1 MSKSLC
7 VRRGGIAAVL
17 LCSAVCA
24 SGLLLDL
31 SGASSTCSEITHL
44 FGEVHGASYIVAELL
59 CSLPAR
65 DGALAVLG
73 LTAALF
79 ALFRRAGRGASPAGE
94 SASALNRGASE
105 PEGAGALVRSASA
118 AGGGT
123 PRLARGASAAGA
135 RVLAERSGG
144 GGASAWVVAVLF
156 AAAMLFGRSFDE
168 TGSAAYIVGGIT
180 PAIRSCW
187 YFIGWLLPAR
197 ALVELVF
204 EGLDRLRAHG
214 TCPSGDRD
222 RFVSP
227 SCGRLRRA
235 AHLVLG
241 AFDRHPFAAPAL
253 VLALCWLPVL
263 MGYAPA
269 LFMWDTNTQI
279 LQWFGLPNH
288 ISSSVDLL
296 DSSVLLTQHHP
307 PLHTALVG
315 LCVQAG
321 ISLVGSENLGI
332 FIYAVLQWAVDILVI
347 SWAFRIAQIVGA
359 PRAPRFVALGFIAL
373 VPAYSNYSVLVTKD
387 VLFASA
393 LLLFAIELVYLVF
406 CAASSDGRIAFS
418 RRHAVLLVA
427 GALGTALLRSGMIV
441 AVAGGALAATLLL
454 WRMQRRLARE
464 GLRPVSARLL
474 LRVPLIALA
483 LVIAVNLLLAR
494 VVYPALAITPSSK
507 REVLSIPMQQVA
519 RFMRD
524 RPDAVQPED
533 LRAIDRVLDAPSLA
547 RLYDPSKSDPVK
559 ATYKEQASSDD
570 LSAFWQTWARLFAR
584 DPGCF
589 ISATAANYYGYFY
602 PAHAMSWSYTSY
614 FSSLVMANTETNL
627 IYSDI
632 ASYFS
637 FHQLDHP
644 LVRALDGLCS
654 GYRLLFQRLP
664 FLTLT
669 MQAALYDWALVLLT
683 AYAVRR
689 RRSHAAVFLVP
700 AWVVLLIA
708 LVGPC
713 NATTYFRYA
722 YPVALLVPFLALLI
736 MAPDS
741 RDRARRAS
749 AFVSIST
756 TGGSSMD
763 SPSNMAACAAVGMVA
778 AADTGVVTG
787 SVAAADAAAGTAA
800 AADAAA
806 ATAAAAE
813 ANAGATSAAATD
825 AAVANAAAVDADAT
839 DAATPETAETAPTAK
854 GHVAVLIPC
863 YNEELT
869 VGEVIDDFRRVLPG
883 ASIYVYDN
891 NSSDRTAQVA
901 REHGAQVRFEPRQ
914 GKGVTVRQMFR
925 DIEADCYLLV
935 DGDSTYPA
943 DAAPSLIDPILA
955 GEADMTVGDRLS
967 NGSYAQENQR
977 PFHDFGN
984 NLVRWLIRL
993 MYGYAFHDVMT
1004 GYRAFSRV
1012 FVRSMPVVSRGFQL
1026 ECEISIHAVDKGWR
1040 IKEVPIDY
1048 RDRPAG
1054 SVSKLSTV
1062 SDGVRVLMAIG
1073 SLFKDYLP
1081 FKFFSLVAA
1090 VFVALGLA
1098 AGIPVVAEFAQ
1109 TGYVSKVPSAILAV
1123 GLVFCG
1129 ALAFSTGCI
1138 LDTVAKATRKRWE
1151 LDVYRA
1157 EDEMR
1162 RRRR

>member
-7 VRRGGIAAVL
+7 VRRGGSAAVL

-31 SGASSTCSEITHL
+31 SGASSTYSEITHL

-59 CSLPAR
+59 CSLPTR

-105 PEGAGALVRSASA
+105 PEGTGVLVRSASTA
-118 AGGGT
+118 EDGM
-123 PRLARGASAAGA
+123 PRFARGASAADAGMLVEH
-135 RVLAERSGG
+135 RCG

-168 TGSAAYIVGGIT
+168 AGSAAYIVGGIT

-197 ALVELVF
+197 ALVELAF

-214 TCPSGDRD
+214 TCPSGDRA

-235 AHLVLG
+235 VRLVLG

-263 MGYAPA
+263 IGYAPA

-321 ISLVGSENLGI
+321 ISLAGSENLGI
-332 FIYAVLQWAVDILVI
+332 FIYAVLQWAVDILAI

-359 PRAPRFVALGFIAL
+359 PRASRFVVLGFIAL

-406 CAASSDGRIAFS
+406 CAASFDGRIAFP

-427 GALGTALLRSGMIV
+427 GALGAALLRSGMVV

-464 GLRPVSARLL
+464 GLRPVSARSL
-474 LRVPLIALA
+474 LRIPLITLA

-507 REVLSIPMQQVA
+507 REALSIPMQQVA
-519 RFMRD
+519 RFVRD

-533 LRAIDRVLDAPSLA
+533 LRAIDRVLDAPSLV

-614 FSSLVMANTETNL
+614 FSSLVMENTETNL

-644 LVRALDGLCS
+644 FVRALDGLCS

-689 RRSHAAVFLVP
+689 RRSHAAVFLAP
-700 AWVVLLIA
+700 AWIVLLIA

-722 YPVALLVPFLALLI
+722 YPVALLVPFLALI
-736 MAPDS
+736 TMAPAPW
-741 RDRARRAS
+741 DRACRAS
-749 AFVSIST
+749 TFVSIST

-778 AADTGVVTG
+778 AADATT
-787 SVAAADAAAGTAA
+787 
-800 AADAAA
+800 

-813 ANAGATSAAATD
+813 ANAA
-825 AAVANAAAVDADAT
+825 AT
-839 DAATPETAETAPTAK
+839 DAATPEAAETAPTAK

-891 NSSDRTAQVA
+891 NSNDRTAQVA

-943 DAAPSLIDPILA
+943 DAAPALIDPILA

-1012 FVRSMPVVSRGFQL
+1012 FVRSLPVVSRGFQL

-1098 AGIPVVAEFAQ
+1098 VGIPVVAEFAQ

-1162 RRRR
+1162 RRQR

>member
-7 VRRGGIAAVL
+7 VRRGGSAAVL

-31 SGASSTCSEITHL
+31 SGASSTYSEITHL
-44 FGEVHGASYIVAELL
+44 FGEVHGTSYIVAELL

-79 ALFRRAGRGASPAGE
+79 ALFRRAGRGVSPAGE

-105 PEGAGALVRSASA
+105 PEGTGVLVRSASTA
-118 AGGGT
+118 EDGM
-123 PRLARGASAAGA
+123 PRFARGASAADAGMLVEH
-135 RVLAERSGG
+135 RCG

-168 TGSAAYIVGGIT
+168 AGSAAYIVGGIT

-197 ALVELVF
+197 ALVELAF

-214 TCPSGDRD
+214 ACPSGDRA
-222 RFVSP
+222 RSASP

-253 VLALCWLPVL
+253 VLVLCWFPVL
-263 MGYAPA
+263 IGYAPA

-321 ISLVGSENLGI
+321 ISLAGSENLGI
-332 FIYAVLQWAVDILVI
+332 FIYAVLQWIVDILAI

-406 CAASSDGRIAFS
+406 CAASFDGRIAFS

-427 GALGTALLRSGMIV
+427 GALGAALLRSGMVV

-454 WRMQRRLARE
+454 WRMQRRLAPE
-464 GLRPVSARLL
+464 DLRPVSARSL

-494 VVYPALAITPSSK
+494 VVYPALAITPSSR
-507 REVLSIPMQQVA
+507 REALSIPMQQVA

-533 LRAIDRVLDAPSLA
+533 LRAIDRVLDAPSLV

-559 ATYKEQASSDD
+559 ATYKEQVSSDD

-614 FSSLVMANTETNL
+614 FSSLVMANAETNL

-644 LVRALDGLCS
+644 LVRALGGLCS

-683 AYAVRR
+683 VYAVRR

-722 YPVALLVPFLALLI
+722 YPVALLVPFLALI
-736 MAPDS
+736 TMAPAPW
-741 RDRARRAS
+741 DRACRAS
-749 AFVSIST
+749 TFVSIST

-763 SPSNMAACAAVGMVA
+763 SPSNMAACAA
-778 AADTGVVTG
+778 
-787 SVAAADAAAGTAA
+787 AAADASAGT
-800 AADAAA
+800 
-806 ATAAAAE
+806 
-813 ANAGATSAAATD
+813 
-825 AAVANAAAVDADAT
+825 V
-839 DAATPETAETAPTAK
+839 DAATPEAAETAPTAK

-943 DAAPSLIDPILA
+943 DAAPALIDPILA

-1012 FVRSMPVVSRGFQL
+1012 FVRSLPVVSRGFQL

-1162 RRRR
+1162 RRQR

>member
-7 VRRGGIAAVL
+7 VRRGGSAAVL

-31 SGASSTCSEITHL
+31 SGASSTYSEITHL

-59 CSLPAR
+59 CSFPAR

-73 LTAALF
+73 LTAALC

-105 PEGAGALVRSASA
+105 PEGTGVLVRSASTA
-118 AGGGT
+118 EDGML
-123 PRLARGASAAGA
+123 RFARGASAADAGILVEH
-135 RVLAERSGG
+135 RCG

-156 AAAMLFGRSFDE
+156 AASMLFGRSFDE
-168 TGSAAYIVGGIT
+168 AGSAAYIVGGIT

-197 ALVELVF
+197 ALVELAF

-214 TCPSGDRD
+214 TCPSGDRA
-222 RFVSP
+222 RSVSP

-235 AHLVLG
+235 VRLVLG

-263 MGYAPA
+263 VGYAPA

-321 ISLVGSENLGI
+321 ISLAGSENLGI
-332 FIYAVLQWAVDILVI
+332 FIYAVLQWIVDILAI
-347 SWAFRIAQIVGA
+347 SWAFRIAQIVGT

-406 CAASSDGRIAFS
+406 CAASFDGRIAFS

-427 GALGTALLRSGMIV
+427 GALGTALLRSGMVV

-464 GLRPVSARLL
+464 GLRPVSARSL
-474 LRVPLIALA
+474 LRIPLIALA

-507 REVLSIPMQQVA
+507 REALSIPMQQVA

-627 IYSDI
+627 IYSDM

-644 LVRALDGLCS
+644 FVRALDGLCS

-689 RRSHAAVFLVP
+689 RRSHPAVVLVP
-700 AWVVLLIA
+700 AWIVLLIA

-722 YPVALLVPFLALLI
+722 YPVALLVPFLALLV
-736 MAPDS
+736 MAPDP

-749 AFVSIST
+749 TFVSIST

-763 SPSNMAACAAVGMVA
+763 SPSNTAACA
-778 AADTGVVTG
+778 
-787 SVAAADAAAGTAA
+787 AA
-800 AADAAA
+800 AADAS
-806 ATAAAAE
+806 
-813 ANAGATSAAATD
+813 AGT
-825 AAVANAAAVDADAT
+825 V
-839 DAATPETAETAPTAK
+839 DAATPEAAETAPTAK

-943 DAAPSLIDPILA
+943 DAAPALIDPILA

-1012 FVRSMPVVSRGFQL
+1012 FVRSLPVVSRGFQL

-1162 RRRR
+1162 RRQR

>member
-778 AADTGVVTG
+778 AAAADTDVVTG
-787 SVAAADAAAGTAA
+787 SVAVAS
-800 AADAAA
+800 A
-806 ATAAAAE
+806 ATAAATV
-813 ANAGATSAAATD
+813 ANAGATSAAA
-825 AAVANAAAVDADAT
+825 V
-839 DAATPETAETAPTAK
+839 DAATPEAAETAPTAK

-891 NSSDRTAQVA
+891 NSNDRTAQVA

-943 DAAPSLIDPILA
+943 DAAPALIDPILA

-1012 FVRSMPVVSRGFQL
+1012 FVRSLPVVSRGFQL

-1162 RRRR
+1162 RRQR

>member
-7 VRRGGIAAVL
+7 VRRGGSAAVL

-31 SGASSTCSEITHL
+31 SGASSTYSEITHL
-44 FGEVHGASYIVAELL
+44 FGEVHGTSYIVAELL

-105 PEGAGALVRSASA
+105 LEGTGVLVRSASA
-118 AGGGT
+118 AEDGM
-123 PRLARGASAAGA
+123 PRFARGASAADAGMLMEH
-135 RVLAERSGG
+135 RCG

-168 TGSAAYIVGGIT
+168 AGSAAYIVGGIT

-197 ALVELVF
+197 ALVELAF

-214 TCPSGDRD
+214 TCLSGDRA
-222 RFVSP
+222 RSVSP

-263 MGYAPA
+263 VGYAPA

-321 ISLVGSENLGI
+321 ISLAGSENLGI

-359 PRAPRFVALGFIAL
+359 PHAPHFVALGFIAL

-427 GALGTALLRSGMIV
+427 GALGAALLRSGMIV

-464 GLRPVSARLL
+464 GLRPVSAQSL

-602 PAHAMSWSYTSY
+602 PAHAMSWSYTSC

-644 LVRALDGLCS
+644 FVRALDGLCS

-700 AWVVLLIA
+700 AWIVLLIA

-722 YPVALLVPFLALLI
+722 YPVALLVPFLALLV
-736 MAPDS
+736 MAPDP

-749 AFVSIST
+749 TFVSIST

-763 SPSNMAACAAVGMVA
+763 SPSNMVACAAVGMVA
-778 AADTGVVTG
+778 AADATT
-787 SVAAADAAAGTAA
+787 ATAA
-800 AADAAA
+800 AAEANAAATDAAA
-806 ATAAAAE
+806 TGAAE
-813 ANAGATSAAATD
+813 ANAGATSAG
-825 AAVANAAAVDADAT
+825 AT
-839 DAATPETAETAPTAK
+839 DAATPEAAETAPTAK

-869 VGEVIDDFRRVLPG
+869 VGEVIDDFRQVLPG

-943 DAAPSLIDPILA
+943 DAAPALINPILA

-1012 FVRSMPVVSRGFQL
+1012 FVRSLPVVSRGFQL

-1162 RRRR
+1162 RRQR

>member
-7 VRRGGIAAVL
+7 VRRGGSAAVL

-31 SGASSTCSEITHL
+31 SGTSSTYSEITHL

-105 PEGAGALVRSASA
+105 SEGTGVLVRSASTA
-118 AGGGT
+118 EDGM
-123 PRLARGASAAGA
+123 PRFARGASAADAGMLMEH
-135 RVLAERSGG
+135 RCG

-168 TGSAAYIVGGIT
+168 AGSAAYIVGGIT

-197 ALVELVF
+197 ALVELAF

-214 TCPSGDRD
+214 ACPSGDRA
-222 RFVSP
+222 RSVSP

-235 AHLVLG
+235 VRLVLG

-263 MGYAPA
+263 VGYAPA

-321 ISLVGSENLGI
+321 ISLAGSENLGI
-332 FIYAVLQWAVDILVI
+332 FIYAVLQWIVDILAI

-427 GALGTALLRSGMIV
+427 GALGAALLRSGMIV

-464 GLRPVSARLL
+464 GLRPVSARSL
-474 LRVPLIALA
+474 LRIPLIALA
-483 LVIAVNLLLAR
+483 LVIAANLLLAR

-507 REVLSIPMQQVA
+507 REALSIPMQQVA

-722 YPVALLVPFLALLI
+722 YPVALLAPFLALVI
-736 MAPDS
+736 MAPAPW
-741 RDRARRAS
+741 DRARRAS
-749 AFVSIST
+749 TFVSIST

-763 SPSNMAACAAVGMVA
+763 SPSNTAACAAVGMVA
-778 AADTGVVTG
+778 AADTDVVTG
-787 SVAAADAAAGTAA
+787 SVAAADATT
-800 AADAAA
+800 

-813 ANAGATSAAATD
+813 ANAAATGAAEANAGAT
-825 AAVANAAAVDADAT
+825 NAGAT
-839 DAATPETAETAPTAK
+839 DAATPEAAETAPTAK

-943 DAAPSLIDPILA
+943 DAAPALINPILA

-1012 FVRSMPVVSRGFQL
+1012 FVRSLPVVSRGFQL

-1098 AGIPVVAEFAQ
+1098 VGIPVVAEFAQ

-1162 RRRR
+1162 RRQR

>member
-7 VRRGGIAAVL
+7 VRRGGSAAAL
-17 LCSAVCA
+17 LCSSVCA

-31 SGASSTCSEITHL
+31 SGASSTYSEITHL
-44 FGEVHGASYIVAELL
+44 FGEVHGTSYIVAELL

-105 PEGAGALVRSASA
+105 PEGTGVLVRSASTA
-118 AGGGT
+118 EDGM
-123 PRLARGASAAGA
+123 PRFARGASSADAGILVEH
-135 RVLAERSGG
+135 RCG

-168 TGSAAYIVGGIT
+168 AGSAAYIVGGIT

-197 ALVELVF
+197 ALVELAF

-214 TCPSGDRD
+214 ACPSGDRA
-222 RFVSP
+222 RSVSP
-227 SCGRLRRA
+227 SCGRFRRA
-235 AHLVLG
+235 ARLVLG

-263 MGYAPA
+263 VGYAPA

-321 ISLVGSENLGI
+321 ISLAGSENLGI
-332 FIYAVLQWAVDILVI
+332 FIYAVLQWTVDILAI

-393 LLLFAIELVYLVF
+393 LLLFAIELVYLAF
-406 CAASSDGRIAFS
+406 CAASFDGRIAFS

-427 GALGTALLRSGMIV
+427 GALGAALLRSGMVV
-441 AVAGGALAATLLL
+441 AVAGGAIAATLLL
-454 WRMQRRLARE
+454 WRMQRRLAPE
-464 GLRPVSARLL
+464 DLRPVSARSL

-494 VVYPALAITPSSK
+494 VVYPALAITPSSR
-507 REVLSIPMQQVA
+507 REALSIPMQQVA

-533 LRAIDRVLDAPSLA
+533 LRAIDRVLDAPGLV

-644 LVRALDGLCS
+644 FVRALDGLCS

-700 AWVVLLIA
+700 AWIVLLIA

-722 YPVALLVPFLALLI
+722 YPVALLVPFLALI
-736 MAPDS
+736 TMAPAPW
-741 RDRARRAS
+741 DRACRAS
-749 AFVSIST
+749 TFVSIST

-763 SPSNMAACAAVGMVA
+763 SPSNMAACAA
-778 AADTGVVTG
+778 
-787 SVAAADAAAGTAA
+787 AAADAS
-800 AADAAA
+800 AD
-806 ATAAAAE
+806 T
-813 ANAGATSAAATD
+813 
-825 AAVANAAAVDADAT
+825 V
-839 DAATPETAETAPTAK
+839 DAATPEAAETAPTAK

-943 DAAPSLIDPILA
+943 DAAPALINPILA

-1012 FVRSMPVVSRGFQL
+1012 FVRSLPVVSRGFQL

-1098 AGIPVVAEFAQ
+1098 AGIPVVAEYAQ

-1162 RRRR
+1162 RRQR

>member
-7 VRRGGIAAVL
+7 VRRGGSAAVL

-31 SGASSTCSEITHL
+31 SGASSTYSEITHL

-105 PEGAGALVRSASA
+105 PEGTGVLVRSASTA
-118 AGGGT
+118 EDGM
-123 PRLARGASAAGA
+123 PRFARGASAADAGMLMEH
-135 RVLAERSGG
+135 RCG

-156 AAAMLFGRSFDE
+156 AVAMLFGRSFDE
-168 TGSAAYIVGGIT
+168 AGSAAYIVGGIT

-197 ALVELVF
+197 ALVELAF

-214 TCPSGDRD
+214 TCPSGDRA
-222 RFVSP
+222 RSVSP

-235 AHLVLG
+235 VRLVLG

-263 MGYAPA
+263 VGYAPA

-321 ISLVGSENLGI
+321 ISLAGSENLGI
-332 FIYAVLQWAVDILVI
+332 FIYAVLQWIVDILAI
-347 SWAFRIAQIVGA
+347 SWAFRIAQIVGT

-406 CAASSDGRIAFS
+406 CAASFDGRIAFS

-427 GALGTALLRSGMIV
+427 GALGTALLRSGMVV

-464 GLRPVSARLL
+464 GLRPVSARSL

-507 REVLSIPMQQVA
+507 REALSIPMQQVA
-519 RFMRD
+519 RFVRD

-533 LRAIDRVLDAPSLA
+533 LRAIDRVLDAPSLV

-644 LVRALDGLCS
+644 FVRALDGLCS

-689 RRSHAAVFLVP
+689 RRSHAAVFLAP
-700 AWVVLLIA
+700 AWIVLLIA

-722 YPVALLVPFLALLI
+722 YPVALLVPFLALI
-736 MAPDS
+736 TMAPAPPW
-741 RDRARRAS
+741 DRACRAS
-749 AFVSIST
+749 TFVSIST

-763 SPSNMAACAAVGMVA
+763 SPSNMAACAA
-778 AADTGVVTG
+778 
-787 SVAAADAAAGTAA
+787 AAADASAGT
-800 AADAAA
+800 
-806 ATAAAAE
+806 
-813 ANAGATSAAATD
+813 
-825 AAVANAAAVDADAT
+825 V
-839 DAATPETAETAPTAK
+839 DAATLEAAETAPAAK

-869 VGEVIDDFRRVLPG
+869 VGEVIDDFRQVLPG

-943 DAAPSLIDPILA
+943 DAAPALINPILA

-1012 FVRSMPVVSRGFQL
+1012 FVRSLPVVSRGFQL

-1098 AGIPVVAEFAQ
+1098 VGIPVVAEFAQ

-1162 RRRR
+1162 RRQR

>member
-7 VRRGGIAAVL
+7 VRRGGSAAVL

-31 SGASSTCSEITHL
+31 SGASSTYSEITHL
-44 FGEVHGASYIVAELL
+44 FGEVHGTSYIVAELL

-79 ALFRRAGRGASPAGE
+79 ALFRRAGRGAS
-94 SASALNRGASE
+94 E
-105 PEGAGALVRSASA
+105 PEGTGVLVRSASA
-118 AGGGT
+118 AEDGM
-123 PRLARGASAAGA
+123 PRFARGASAADAGMLMEH
-135 RVLAERSGG
+135 RCG

-168 TGSAAYIVGGIT
+168 AGSAAYIVGGIT

-197 ALVELVF
+197 ALVELAF
-204 EGLDRLRAHG
+204 EGLDRLRVHG
-214 TCPSGDRD
+214 ACPSGDRA
-222 RFVSP
+222 RSVSP

-235 AHLVLG
+235 ARLVLG

-263 MGYAPA
+263 IGYAPA

-321 ISLVGSENLGI
+321 ISLAGSENLGI
-332 FIYAVLQWAVDILVI
+332 FIYAVLQWVVDILAI

-406 CAASSDGRIAFS
+406 CAASFDGRIAFS

-427 GALGTALLRSGMIV
+427 GALGTALLRSGMVV

-464 GLRPVSARLL
+464 GLRPVSARSL
-474 LRVPLIALA
+474 LRIPLIALA

-494 VVYPALAITPSSK
+494 VVYPALAITPSSR
-507 REVLSIPMQQVA
+507 REALSIPMQQVA

-533 LRAIDRVLDAPSLA
+533 LRAIDRVLDAPSLV

-559 ATYKEQASSDD
+559 ATYKEQTSSDD

-614 FSSLVMANTETNL
+614 FSSLVMANAETNL

-700 AWVVLLIA
+700 AWIVLLIA

-722 YPVALLVPFLALLI
+722 YPVALLVPFLALI
-736 MAPDS
+736 TMALAPW
-741 RDRARRAS
+741 DRACRAS
-749 AFVSIST
+749 TFVSIST

-778 AADTGVVTG
+778 AAAADTDVVTG
-787 SVAAADAAAGTAA
+787 SVAVAS
-800 AADAAA
+800 A
-806 ATAAAAE
+806 ATAAATV
-813 ANAGATSAAATD
+813 ANAGATSAAA
-825 AAVANAAAVDADAT
+825 V
-839 DAATPETAETAPTAK
+839 DAATPEAAETAPTAK

-891 NSSDRTAQVA
+891 NSNDRTAQVA

-943 DAAPSLIDPILA
+943 DAAPALIDPILA

-1012 FVRSMPVVSRGFQL
+1012 FVRSLPVVSRGFQL

-1162 RRRR
+1162 RRQR

>member
-7 VRRGGIAAVL
+7 VRRGGSAAVL

-31 SGASSTCSEITHL
+31 SGASSTYSEIAHL

-135 RVLAERSGG
+135 GVLAEHRCG

-214 TCPSGDRD
+214 TCLSGGRD

-241 AFDRHPFAAPAL
+241 AFDRHPFAASAL

-263 MGYAPA
+263 IGYAPA

-321 ISLVGSENLGI
+321 ISLAGSENLGI
-332 FIYAVLQWAVDILVI
+332 FIYAALQWAVDILVI

-464 GLRPVSARLL
+464 GLRPVSARSL
-474 LRVPLIALA
+474 LRVPLIVLA

-570 LSAFWQTWARLFAR
+570 LSAFWQTWTRLFAR
-584 DPGCF
+584 DSGCF

-654 GYRLLFQRLP
+654 GHRLLFQRLP

-689 RRSHAAVFLVP
+689 RRLHAAVFLVP
-700 AWVVLLIA
+700 AWIVLLIA

-722 YPVALLVPFLALLI
+722 YPVALLVPFLALVI
-736 MAPDS
+736 MAPDP

-749 AFVSIST
+749 TFVLIST

-778 AADTGVVTG
+778 AADAGVVTG
-787 SVAAADAAAGTAA
+787 SVAAADAT
-800 AADAAA
+800 A

-813 ANAGATSAAATD
+813 ANAGATSAAATY
-825 AAVANAAAVDADAT
+825 AAVANAAAVDAGATDAAAT
-839 DAATPETAETAPTAK
+839 DAATPEAAETAPTAK

-1081 FKFFSLVAA
+1081 FKFFSIVAA

-1162 RRRR
+1162 RRQR

>member
-7 VRRGGIAAVL
+7 VRRGGSAAVL

-31 SGASSTCSEITHL
+31 SGASSTYSEITHL

-105 PEGAGALVRSASA
+105 PEGTGVLVRSASTA
-118 AGGGT
+118 EDGM
-123 PRLARGASAAGA
+123 PRFARGASAADAGILVEH
-135 RVLAERSGG
+135 RCG

-168 TGSAAYIVGGIT
+168 AGSAAYIVGGIT

-197 ALVELVF
+197 ALVELAF

-214 TCPSGDRD
+214 ACPSGDRA
-222 RFVSP
+222 RSVSP

-235 AHLVLG
+235 ARLVLG

-263 MGYAPA
+263 IGYAPA

-321 ISLVGSENLGI
+321 ISLAGSENLGI
-332 FIYAVLQWAVDILVI
+332 FIYAVLQWAVIILAI

-393 LLLFAIELVYLVF
+393 LLLFTIELVYLVF
-406 CAASSDGRIAFS
+406 CAASFDGRIAFS

-427 GALGTALLRSGMIV
+427 GALGTALLRSGMVV

-464 GLRPVSARLL
+464 GLRPVSARPL
-474 LRVPLIALA
+474 LRIPLIALA

-507 REVLSIPMQQVA
+507 REALSIPMQQVA

-644 LVRALDGLCS
+644 FVRALDGLCS

-700 AWVVLLIA
+700 AWIVLLIA

-722 YPVALLVPFLALLI
+722 YPVALLVPFLALLV
-736 MAPDS
+736 MAPDP
-741 RDRARRAS
+741 RDRARRVS
-749 AFVSIST
+749 TFVSIST

-763 SPSNMAACAAVGMVA
+763 SPSNMAACAA
-778 AADTGVVTG
+778 
-787 SVAAADAAAGTAA
+787 AAADASAGT
-800 AADAAA
+800 
-806 ATAAAAE
+806 
-813 ANAGATSAAATD
+813 
-825 AAVANAAAVDADAT
+825 V
-839 DAATPETAETAPTAK
+839 DAATPEAAETAPTAK

-869 VGEVIDDFRRVLPG
+869 VGEVIDDFRQVLPG

-943 DAAPSLIDPILA
+943 DAAPALINPILA

-1012 FVRSMPVVSRGFQL
+1012 FVRSLPVVSRGFQL

-1162 RRRR
+1162 RRQR

>member
-7 VRRGGIAAVL
+7 VRRGGSAAVL

-31 SGASSTCSEITHL
+31 SGASSTYSEITHL
-44 FGEVHGASYIVAELL
+44 FGEVHGTSYIVAELL

-79 ALFRRAGRGASPAGE
+79 ALFRRAGRGAS
-94 SASALNRGASE
+94 E
-105 PEGAGALVRSASA
+105 PEGTGVLVRSASA
-118 AGGGT
+118 AEDGM
-123 PRLARGASAAGA
+123 PRFARGASAADAGMLMEH
-135 RVLAERSGG
+135 RCG

-168 TGSAAYIVGGIT
+168 AGSAAYIVGGIT

-197 ALVELVF
+197 ALVELAF
-204 EGLDRLRAHG
+204 EGLDRLRVHG
-214 TCPSGDRD
+214 ACPSGDRA
-222 RFVSP
+222 RSVSP

-235 AHLVLG
+235 ARLVLG

-263 MGYAPA
+263 IGYAPA

-321 ISLVGSENLGI
+321 ISLAGSENLGI
-332 FIYAVLQWAVDILVI
+332 FIYAVLQWVVDILAI

-406 CAASSDGRIAFS
+406 CAASFDGRIAFS
-418 RRHAVLLVA
+418 RRHAVMLVA
-427 GALGTALLRSGMIV
+427 GALGAALLRSGMVV

-454 WRMQRRLARE
+454 WRMQRRLAPE
-464 GLRPVSARLL
+464 DLRPVSARSL

-494 VVYPALAITPSSK
+494 VVYPALAITPSSR
-507 REVLSIPMQQVA
+507 REALSIPMQQVA

-533 LRAIDRVLDAPSLA
+533 LRAIDRVLDAPSLV

-559 ATYKEQASSDD
+559 ATYKEQTSSDD

-614 FSSLVMANTETNL
+614 FSSLVMANAETNL

-700 AWVVLLIA
+700 AWIVLLIA

-722 YPVALLVPFLALLI
+722 YPVALLVPFLALI
-736 MAPDS
+736 TMALAPW
-741 RDRARRAS
+741 DRACRAS
-749 AFVSIST
+749 TFVSIST

-778 AADTGVVTG
+778 AAAADTDVVTG
-787 SVAAADAAAGTAA
+787 SVAVAS
-800 AADAAA
+800 A
-806 ATAAAAE
+806 ATAAATV
-813 ANAGATSAAATD
+813 ANAGATSAAA
-825 AAVANAAAVDADAT
+825 V
-839 DAATPETAETAPTAK
+839 DAATPEAAETAPTAK

-891 NSSDRTAQVA
+891 NSNDRTAQVA

-943 DAAPSLIDPILA
+943 DAAPALIDPILA

-1012 FVRSMPVVSRGFQL
+1012 FVRSLPVVSRGFQL

-1157 EDEMR
+1157 EDEMCR
-1162 RRRR
+1162 RQR

>member
-7 VRRGGIAAVL
+7 VRRGGSAAVL

-31 SGASSTCSEITHL
+31 SGASSTYSEITHL

-105 PEGAGALVRSASA
+105 PEGTGVLVRSASTA
-118 AGGGT
+118 EDGM
-123 PRLARGASAAGA
+123 PRFARGASAADAGILVEH
-135 RVLAERSGG
+135 RCG

-168 TGSAAYIVGGIT
+168 AGSAAYIVGGIT

-197 ALVELVF
+197 ALVELAF

-214 TCPSGDRD
+214 ACPSGDRA
-222 RFVSP
+222 RSVSP

-235 AHLVLG
+235 ARLVLG

-263 MGYAPA
+263 IGYAPA

-321 ISLVGSENLGI
+321 ISLAGSENLGI
-332 FIYAVLQWAVDILVI
+332 FIYAVLQWAVIILAI

-393 LLLFAIELVYLVF
+393 LLLFTIELVYLVF
-406 CAASSDGRIAFS
+406 CAASFDGRIAFS

-427 GALGTALLRSGMIV
+427 GALGTALLRSGMVV

-464 GLRPVSARLL
+464 GLRPVSARPL
-474 LRVPLIALA
+474 LRIPLIALA

-507 REVLSIPMQQVA
+507 REALSIPMQQVA

-644 LVRALDGLCS
+644 FVRALDGLCS

-700 AWVVLLIA
+700 AWIVLLIA

-722 YPVALLVPFLALLI
+722 YPVALLVPFLALLV
-736 MAPDS
+736 MAPDP
-741 RDRARRAS
+741 RDRARRVS
-749 AFVSIST
+749 TFVSIST

-763 SPSNMAACAAVGMVA
+763 SPSNMAACAA
-778 AADTGVVTG
+778 
-787 SVAAADAAAGTAA
+787 AAADASAGT
-800 AADAAA
+800 
-806 ATAAAAE
+806 
-813 ANAGATSAAATD
+813 
-825 AAVANAAAVDADAT
+825 V
-839 DAATPETAETAPTAK
+839 DAATPEAAETAPTAK

-891 NSSDRTAQVA
+891 NSNDRTAQVA

-943 DAAPSLIDPILA
+943 DAAPALIDPILA

-1012 FVRSMPVVSRGFQL
+1012 FVRSLPVVSRGFQL

-1081 FKFFSLVAA
+1081 FKFFSLMAA

-1162 RRRR
+1162 RRQR

>member
-7 VRRGGIAAVL
+7 VRRGGSAAVL

-31 SGASSTCSEITHL
+31 SGASSTYSEITHL

-59 CSLPAR
+59 CSLPVR

-105 PEGAGALVRSASA
+105 PEGTGVLVRSASTA
-118 AGGGT
+118 EDGM
-123 PRLARGASAAGA
+123 PRFARGASAADAGMLVEH
-135 RVLAERSGG
+135 RCG

-156 AAAMLFGRSFDE
+156 AASMLFGRSFDE
-168 TGSAAYIVGGIT
+168 AGSAAYIVGGIT

-197 ALVELVF
+197 ALVELAF
-204 EGLDRLRAHG
+204 EGLDRLRVHG
-214 TCPSGDRD
+214 TCPSGDRA
-222 RFVSP
+222 RSVSP

-235 AHLVLG
+235 VRLVLG

-263 MGYAPA
+263 IGYAPA

-321 ISLVGSENLGI
+321 ISLAGSENLGI
-332 FIYAVLQWAVDILVI
+332 FIYAVLQWIVDILAI

-359 PRAPRFVALGFIAL
+359 PHAPHFVALGFIAL

-427 GALGTALLRSGMIV
+427 GALGAALLRSGMIV

-464 GLRPVSARLL
+464 GLRPVSARSL
-474 LRVPLIALA
+474 LRIPLIALA
-483 LVIAVNLLLAR
+483 LVIAANLLLAR

-507 REVLSIPMQQVA
+507 REALSIPMQQVA

-614 FSSLVMANTETNL
+614 FSSLVMANTEMNL

-644 LVRALDGLCS
+644 FVRALDGLCS

-689 RRSHAAVFLVP
+689 RRSHPAVSLVP
-700 AWVVLLIA
+700 AWIVLLIA

-722 YPVALLVPFLALLI
+722 YPVALLVPFLALI
-736 MAPDS
+736 TMAPDP
-741 RDRARRAS
+741 RDRARRVS
-749 AFVSIST
+749 TFVSIST

-763 SPSNMAACAAVGMVA
+763 SPSNMAACAA
-778 AADTGVVTG
+778 
-787 SVAAADAAAGTAA
+787 AAADASAGT
-800 AADAAA
+800 
-806 ATAAAAE
+806 
-813 ANAGATSAAATD
+813 
-825 AAVANAAAVDADAT
+825 V
-839 DAATPETAETAPTAK
+839 DAATLEAAETAPAAK

-943 DAAPSLIDPILA
+943 NAAPALINPILA

-1012 FVRSMPVVSRGFQL
+1012 FVRSLPVVSRGFQL

-1098 AGIPVVAEFAQ
+1098 VGIPVVAEFAQ

-1162 RRRR
+1162 RRQR

>member
-1 MSKSLC
+1 M
-7 VRRGGIAAVL
+7 
-17 LCSAVCA
+17 
-24 SGLLLDL
+24 
-31 SGASSTCSEITHL
+31 
-44 FGEVHGASYIVAELL
+44 
-59 CSLPAR
+59 
-65 DGALAVLG
+65 
-73 LTAALF
+73 
-79 ALFRRAGRGASPAGE
+79 
-94 SASALNRGASE
+94 
-105 PEGAGALVRSASA
+105 
-118 AGGGT
+118 
-123 PRLARGASAAGA
+123 
-135 RVLAERSGG
+135 
-144 GGASAWVVAVLF
+144 
-156 AAAMLFGRSFDE
+156 
-168 TGSAAYIVGGIT
+168 
-180 PAIRSCW
+180 
-187 YFIGWLLPAR
+187 
-197 ALVELVF
+197 
-204 EGLDRLRAHG
+204 
-214 TCPSGDRD
+214 
-222 RFVSP
+222 
-227 SCGRLRRA
+227 
-235 AHLVLG
+235 
-241 AFDRHPFAAPAL
+241 
-253 VLALCWLPVL
+253 
-263 MGYAPA
+263 
-269 LFMWDTNTQI
+269 
-279 LQWFGLPNH
+279 
-288 ISSSVDLL
+288 
-296 DSSVLLTQHHP
+296 
-307 PLHTALVG
+307 
-315 LCVQAG
+315 
-321 ISLVGSENLGI
+321 
-332 FIYAVLQWAVDILVI
+332 
-347 SWAFRIAQIVGA
+347 
-359 PRAPRFVALGFIAL
+359 
-373 VPAYSNYSVLVTKD
+373 
-387 VLFASA
+387 
-393 LLLFAIELVYLVF
+393 
-406 CAASSDGRIAFS
+406 
-418 RRHAVLLVA
+418 
-427 GALGTALLRSGMIV
+427 
-441 AVAGGALAATLLL
+441 
-454 WRMQRRLARE
+454 
-464 GLRPVSARLL
+464 
-474 LRVPLIALA
+474 
-483 LVIAVNLLLAR
+483 NLLLAR

-507 REVLSIPMQQVA
+507 REALSIPMQQVA

-589 ISATAANYYGYFY
+589 IYATAANYYGYFY

-637 FHQLDHP
+637 FHQLDH
-644 LVRALDGLCS
+644 LFVRALDGLCS

-689 RRSHAAVFLVP
+689 RRSHAAVFLAP
-700 AWVVLLIA
+700 AWIVLLIA

-713 NATTYFRYA
+713 NGTTYFRYA
-722 YPVALLVPFLALLI
+722 YPVALLVPFLALI
-736 MAPDS
+736 TMVPDP
-741 RDRARRAS
+741 RDCARRAS
-749 AFVSIST
+749 TFVSIST

-763 SPSNMAACAAVGMVA
+763 SPSNTAACAAVGMVA
-778 AADTGVVTG
+778 AAAADTDVVTG
-787 SVAAADAAAGTAA
+787 SVAVAS
-800 AADAAA
+800 A
-806 ATAAAAE
+806 ATAAATV
-813 ANAGATSAAATD
+813 ANAGATSAAA
-825 AAVANAAAVDADAT
+825 AG
-839 DAATPETAETAPTAK
+839 AATLEAAETAPAAK

-869 VGEVIDDFRRVLPG
+869 VGKVIDDFRRVLPG

-901 REHGAQVRFEPRQ
+901 HEHGAQVRFEPRQ

-943 DAAPSLIDPILA
+943 DAAPALIDPILT

-1012 FVRSMPVVSRGFQL
+1012 FVRSLPVVSRGFQL

-1098 AGIPVVAEFAQ
+1098 VGIPVVAEFAQ

-1162 RRRR
+1162 RRQR

>member
-7 VRRGGIAAVL
+7 VRRGGSAAVL

-31 SGASSTCSEITHL
+31 SGTSSTYSEITHL

-105 PEGAGALVRSASA
+105 SEGTGVLVRSASTA
-118 AGGGT
+118 EDGM
-123 PRLARGASAAGA
+123 PRFARGASAADAGMLMEH
-135 RVLAERSGG
+135 RCG

-168 TGSAAYIVGGIT
+168 AGSAAYIVGGIT

-197 ALVELVF
+197 ALVELAF

-214 TCPSGDRD
+214 ACPSGDRA
-222 RFVSP
+222 RSVSP

-235 AHLVLG
+235 VRLVLG

-263 MGYAPA
+263 VGYAPA

-321 ISLVGSENLGI
+321 ISLAGSENLGI
-332 FIYAVLQWAVDILVI
+332 FIYAVLQWIVDILAI

-427 GALGTALLRSGMIV
+427 GALGAALLRSGMIV

-464 GLRPVSARLL
+464 GLRPVSARSL
-474 LRVPLIALA
+474 LRIPLIALA
-483 LVIAVNLLLAR
+483 LVIAANLLLAR

-507 REVLSIPMQQVA
+507 REALSIPMQQVA

-722 YPVALLVPFLALLI
+722 YPVALLAPFLALVI
-736 MAPDS
+736 MAPDP
-741 RDRARRAS
+741 RNRARRAS
-749 AFVSIST
+749 TFVSIST

-778 AADTGVVTG
+778 AADTDVVTG
-787 SVAAADAAAGTAA
+787 SVAAADETTATAA
-800 AADAAA
+800 AAEANAAATDAAA
-806 ATAAAAE
+806 TGAAE
-813 ANAGATSAAATD
+813 ANAGATSAG
-825 AAVANAAAVDADAT
+825 AT
-839 DAATPETAETAPTAK
+839 DAATPEAAETAPTAK

-943 DAAPSLIDPILA
+943 DAAPALINPILA

-1012 FVRSMPVVSRGFQL
+1012 FVRCLPVVSRGFQL

-1081 FKFFSLVAA
+1081 FKFFSLMAA

-1162 RRRR
+1162 RRQR

>member
-7 VRRGGIAAVL
+7 VRRGGSAAVL

-31 SGASSTCSEITHL
+31 SGASSTYSEITHL

-59 CSLPAR
+59 CSLPVR

-105 PEGAGALVRSASA
+105 SEGTGVLVRSASTA
-118 AGGGT
+118 EDGM
-123 PRLARGASAAGA
+123 PRFARGASAADAGILVEH
-135 RVLAERSGG
+135 RCG

-168 TGSAAYIVGGIT
+168 AGSAAYIVGGIT

-197 ALVELVF
+197 ALVELAF

-214 TCPSGDRD
+214 TCPSGDCARSA
-222 RFVSP
+222 SP
-227 SCGRLRRA
+227 SCGRMRRA

-253 VLALCWLPVL
+253 VLALCWFPVL
-263 MGYAPA
+263 IGYAPA

-321 ISLVGSENLGI
+321 ISLAGSENLGI
-332 FIYAVLQWAVDILVI
+332 FIYTVLQWTVDILAI

-418 RRHAVLLVA
+418 RRHTVLLVA
-427 GALGTALLRSGMIV
+427 GALGTALLRSGMV
-441 AVAGGALAATLLL
+441 VVVAGGALAATLLL

-464 GLRPVSARLL
+464 GLRPVSARSL
-474 LRVPLIALA
+474 LRIPLIALA
-483 LVIAVNLLLAR
+483 LVIAVNLLLVR

-507 REVLSIPMQQVA
+507 REALSIPMQQVA

-644 LVRALDGLCS
+644 FVRALDGLCS

-700 AWVVLLIA
+700 AWIVLLIA

-722 YPVALLVPFLALLI
+722 FPVALLVPFLALLV
-736 MAPDS
+736 MAPDP

-749 AFVSIST
+749 TFVSIST

-763 SPSNMAACAAVGMVA
+763 SPSNMAACAA
-778 AADTGVVTG
+778 
-787 SVAAADAAAGTAA
+787 AAADASAGT
-800 AADAAA
+800 
-806 ATAAAAE
+806 
-813 ANAGATSAAATD
+813 
-825 AAVANAAAVDADAT
+825 V
-839 DAATPETAETAPTAK
+839 DAATPEAAETAPTAK

-869 VGEVIDDFRRVLPG
+869 VGEVIDDFRQVLPG

-943 DAAPSLIDPILA
+943 DAAPALINPILA

-1012 FVRSMPVVSRGFQL
+1012 FVRSLPVVSRGFQL

-1090 VFVALGLA
+1090 VFVAFGLA

-1162 RRRR
+1162 RRQR

>member
-7 VRRGGIAAVL
+7 VRRGGSAAVL

-31 SGASSTCSEITHL
+31 SGASSTYSEITHL
-44 FGEVHGASYIVAELL
+44 FGEVHGTSYIVAELL

-79 ALFRRAGRGASPAGE
+79 ALFRRAGRGAS
-94 SASALNRGASE
+94 E
-105 PEGAGALVRSASA
+105 PEGTGVLVRSASA
-118 AGGGT
+118 AEDGM
-123 PRLARGASAAGA
+123 PRFARGASAADAGMLMEH
-135 RVLAERSGG
+135 RCG

-168 TGSAAYIVGGIT
+168 AGSAAYIVGGIT

-197 ALVELVF
+197 ALVELAF
-204 EGLDRLRAHG
+204 EGLDRLRVHG
-214 TCPSGDRD
+214 ACPSGDRA
-222 RFVSP
+222 RSVSP

-235 AHLVLG
+235 ARLVLG

-263 MGYAPA
+263 IGYAPA

-321 ISLVGSENLGI
+321 ISLAGSENLGI
-332 FIYAVLQWAVDILVI
+332 FIYAVLQWVVDILAI

-406 CAASSDGRIAFS
+406 CAASFDGRIAFS
-418 RRHAVLLVA
+418 RRHAVMLVA
-427 GALGTALLRSGMIV
+427 GALGAALLRSGMVV

-454 WRMQRRLARE
+454 WRMQRRLAPE
-464 GLRPVSARLL
+464 DLRPVSARSL

-494 VVYPALAITPSSK
+494 VVYPALAITPSSR
-507 REVLSIPMQQVA
+507 REALSIPMQQVA

-533 LRAIDRVLDAPSLA
+533 LRAIDRVLDAPSLV

-559 ATYKEQASSDD
+559 ATYKEQTSSDD

-614 FSSLVMANTETNL
+614 FSSLVMANAETNL

-700 AWVVLLIA
+700 AWIVLLIA

-722 YPVALLVPFLALLI
+722 YPVALLVPFLALI
-736 MAPDS
+736 TMALAPW
-741 RDRARRAS
+741 DRACRAS
-749 AFVSIST
+749 TFVSIST

-763 SPSNMAACAAVGMVA
+763 SPSNMAARAAVGMVA
-778 AADTGVVTG
+778 AAAADTDVVTG
-787 SVAAADAAAGTAA
+787 SVAVAS
-800 AADAAA
+800 A
-806 ATAAAAE
+806 ATAAATV
-813 ANAGATSAAATD
+813 ANAGATSAAA
-825 AAVANAAAVDADAT
+825 V
-839 DAATPETAETAPTAK
+839 DAATPEAAETAPTAK

-943 DAAPSLIDPILA
+943 DAAPSLIDTILA

-1098 AGIPVVAEFAQ
+1098 AGIPVVAEFTQ

-1162 RRRR
+1162 RRQR

>member
-7 VRRGGIAAVL
+7 VRRGGSAAVL
-17 LCSAVCA
+17 LCSAACA

-31 SGASSTCSEITHL
+31 SGASSTYSEITHL

-105 PEGAGALVRSASA
+105 PEGTGALVRSASA
-118 AGGGT
+118 AEDGM
-123 PRLARGASAAGA
+123 PRFARGASAADAGMLVEH
-135 RVLAERSGG
+135 RCG

-168 TGSAAYIVGGIT
+168 AGSAAYIVGGIT

-197 ALVELVF
+197 ALVELAF

-214 TCPSGDRD
+214 ACPSGDRA
-222 RFVSP
+222 RSVSP

-253 VLALCWLPVL
+253 VLALCWFPVL
-263 MGYAPA
+263 VGYAPA

-307 PLHTALVG
+307 PLYTALVG

-321 ISLVGSENLGI
+321 ISLAGSENLGI
-332 FIYAVLQWAVDILVI
+332 FIYAVLQWTVDILAI

-359 PRAPRFVALGFIAL
+359 PHAPRFVALGFIAL

-418 RRHAVLLVA
+418 RRHTVLLMA
-427 GALGTALLRSGMIV
+427 GALGTALLRSGMVV

-464 GLRPVSARLL
+464 GLRPVSARSL
-474 LRVPLIALA
+474 LRVPLIVLA

-533 LRAIDRVLDAPSLA
+533 LRAIDRVLDAPGLA

-570 LSAFWQTWARLFAR
+570 LSAFWQTWTRLFAR

-700 AWVVLLIA
+700 AWIVLLIA

-722 YPVALLVPFLALLI
+722 YSVALLVPFLALI
-736 MAPDS
+736 TMAPAPW
-741 RDRARRAS
+741 DRACRAS
-749 AFVSIST
+749 TFVSIST

-763 SPSNMAACAAVGMVA
+763 SPSNMAACAA
-778 AADTGVVTG
+778 
-787 SVAAADAAAGTAA
+787 AAADASAGT
-800 AADAAA
+800 
-806 ATAAAAE
+806 
-813 ANAGATSAAATD
+813 
-825 AAVANAAAVDADAT
+825 V
-839 DAATPETAETAPTAK
+839 DAATLEAAETAPAAK

-869 VGEVIDDFRRVLPG
+869 VGEVIDDFRQVLPG

-943 DAAPSLIDPILA
+943 DAAPALINPILA
-955 GEADMTVGDRLS
+955 GEADMTAGDRLS

-1012 FVRSMPVVSRGFQL
+1012 FVRSLPVVSRGFQL

-1098 AGIPVVAEFAQ
+1098 VGIPVVAEFAQ

-1162 RRRR
+1162 RRQR

>member
-7 VRRGGIAAVL
+7 VRRGGSAAVL

-31 SGASSTCSEITHL
+31 SGASSTYSEITHL

-94 SASALNRGASE
+94 GASALNRGASE
-105 PEGAGALVRSASA
+105 PEGTGVLVRSASTA
-118 AGGGT
+118 EDGM
-123 PRLARGASAAGA
+123 PRFARGASAADAGEFA
-135 RVLAERSGG
+135 KPRSG

-197 ALVELVF
+197 ALVELAF

-214 TCPSGDRD
+214 ACPSGDRA

-241 AFDRHPFAAPAL
+241 AFDRHPLAAPAL

-263 MGYAPA
+263 IGYAPA

-321 ISLVGSENLGI
+321 ISLAGSENLGI
-332 FIYAVLQWAVDILVI
+332 FIYAVLQWAVDILAI

-406 CAASSDGRIAFS
+406 CAASFDGRIAFS

-427 GALGTALLRSGMIV
+427 GALGAALLRSGMVV

-464 GLRPVSARLL
+464 GLRPVSARSL

-507 REVLSIPMQQVA
+507 REALSIPMQQVA
-519 RFMRD
+519 RFVRD
-524 RPDAVQPED
+524 RPDAVQSED
-533 LRAIDRVLDAPSLA
+533 LRAIDRVLDAPSLV
-547 RLYDPSKSDPVK
+547 RLYDPSKSGPVK

-644 LVRALDGLCS
+644 FVRALDGLCS

-689 RRSHAAVFLVP
+689 RRSHAAVFLAP
-700 AWVVLLIA
+700 AWIVLLIA

-722 YPVALLVPFLALLI
+722 YPVALLVPFLALI
-736 MAPDS
+736 TMAPDP
-741 RDRARRAS
+741 RDCARRAS
-749 AFVSIST
+749 TFVSIST

-763 SPSNMAACAAVGMVA
+763 SPSNTAACAAVGMVA
-778 AADTGVVTG
+778 DADTDVVTG
-787 SVAAADAAAGTAA
+787 SVAVAS
-800 AADAAA
+800 A
-806 ATAAAAE
+806 ATAAATV
-813 ANAGATSAAATD
+813 ANAGATSAAA
-825 AAVANAAAVDADAT
+825 AG
-839 DAATPETAETAPTAK
+839 AATPEAAETVPTAK

-869 VGEVIDDFRRVLPG
+869 VGKVIDDFRRVLPG

-943 DAAPSLIDPILA
+943 DAAPALIDPILT

-1012 FVRSMPVVSRGFQL
+1012 FVRSLPVVSRGFQL

-1162 RRRR
+1162 RR

>member
-7 VRRGGIAAVL
+7 VRRGGSAAVL

-31 SGASSTCSEITHL
+31 SGASSTYSEITHL

-105 PEGAGALVRSASA
+105 PEGTGVLVRSASTA
-118 AGGGT
+118 EDGM
-123 PRLARGASAAGA
+123 PRFARGASAADAGEFA
-135 RVLAERSGG
+135 KPRSG

-168 TGSAAYIVGGIT
+168 TGSAAYVVGGIT

-197 ALVELVF
+197 ALVELAF

-214 TCPSGDRD
+214 TCPSGDRA
-222 RFVSP
+222 RSVSP
-227 SCGRLRRA
+227 SCGRLQRA

-263 MGYAPA
+263 IGYAPA
-269 LFMWDTNTQI
+269 LFMWDTNTQV

-321 ISLVGSENLGI
+321 ILLAGSENLGI
-332 FIYAVLQWAVDILVI
+332 FIYAVLQWTVDILAI
-347 SWAFRIAQIVGA
+347 SRAFRIAQIVGA

-418 RRHAVLLVA
+418 RRHTVLLVA
-427 GALGTALLRSGMIV
+427 GALGAALLRSGMVV

-464 GLRPVSARLL
+464 GLRPVSARSL
-474 LRVPLIALA
+474 LRIPLIALA
-483 LVIAVNLLLAR
+483 LVMAVNLLLAR

-507 REVLSIPMQQVA
+507 REALSIPMQQVA

-602 PAHAMSWSYTSY
+602 PAHAMSWSYSSY

-644 LVRALDGLCS
+644 FVRALDGLCS

-689 RRSHAAVFLVP
+689 QRSHAAVFLAP
-700 AWVVLLIA
+700 AWIVLLIA

-722 YPVALLVPFLALLI
+722 YPLALLVPFLALI
-736 MAPDS
+736 TMAPDP
-741 RDRARRAS
+741 RDCARRAS
-749 AFVSIST
+749 TFVSIST

-763 SPSNMAACAAVGMVA
+763 SPSNMTACAAVGMVA
-778 AADTGVVTG
+778 AADTDVVTG
-787 SVAAADAAAGTAA
+787 SVAAADATT
-800 AADAAA
+800 

-813 ANAGATSAAATD
+813 ANAAATD
-825 AAVANAAAVDADAT
+825 AAAT
-839 DAATPETAETAPTAK
+839 GAATLEAAETAPAAK

-869 VGEVIDDFRRVLPG
+869 VGEVIDDFRQVLPG

-943 DAAPSLIDPILA
+943 DAAPALINPILA

-1012 FVRSMPVVSRGFQL
+1012 FVRSLPVVSRGFQL

-1098 AGIPVVAEFAQ
+1098 VGIPVVAEFAQ

-1162 RRRR
+1162 RRQR

>member
-7 VRRGGIAAVL
+7 VRRGGSAAVL

-31 SGASSTCSEITHL
+31 SGASSTYSEITHL

-65 DGALAVLG
+65 DGALAMLG

-105 PEGAGALVRSASA
+105 SEGTGVLVRSASTA
-118 AGGGT
+118 EDGM
-123 PRLARGASAAGA
+123 PRFARGASAADAGMLMEH
-135 RVLAERSGG
+135 RCG

-168 TGSAAYIVGGIT
+168 AGSAAYIVGGIT

-197 ALVELVF
+197 ALVELAF

-214 TCPSGDRD
+214 TCPSGDRA
-222 RFVSP
+222 RSVSP

-263 MGYAPA
+263 IGYAPA

-321 ISLVGSENLGI
+321 ISLAGSENLGI
-332 FIYAVLQWAVDILVI
+332 FIYAVLQWIVDILAI
-347 SWAFRIAQIVGA
+347 SWAFRIAQIVGT

-406 CAASSDGRIAFS
+406 CAASFDGRIAFS

-427 GALGTALLRSGMIV
+427 GALGTALLRSGMVV

-464 GLRPVSARLL
+464 GLRPVSARSL
-474 LRVPLIALA
+474 LRIPLIALA

-507 REVLSIPMQQVA
+507 REALSIPMQQVA

-524 RPDAVQPED
+524 RPDAVQSED

-547 RLYDPSKSDPVK
+547 LLYDPSKSDPVK

-644 LVRALDGLCS
+644 FVRALDGLCS

-689 RRSHAAVFLVP
+689 RRSHPAVFLVP
-700 AWVVLLIA
+700 AWIVLLIA

-722 YPVALLVPFLALLI
+722 YPVALLVPFLALLV
-736 MAPDS
+736 MAPDP

-749 AFVSIST
+749 TFVSIST

-778 AADTGVVTG
+778 AA
-787 SVAAADAAAGTAA
+787 
-800 AADAAA
+800 
-806 ATAAAAE
+806 E
-813 ANAGATSAAATD
+813 ANAA
-825 AAVANAAAVDADAT
+825 AT
-839 DAATPETAETAPTAK
+839 DAATPEAAETAPTAK

-869 VGEVIDDFRRVLPG
+869 VGEVIDDFRQVLPG

-891 NSSDRTAQVA
+891 NSSDRTTQVA

-943 DAAPSLIDPILA
+943 DAAPALINPILA

-1012 FVRSMPVVSRGFQL
+1012 FVRSLPVVSRGFQL

-1081 FKFFSLVAA
+1081 FKFFSLMAA

-1162 RRRR
+1162 RRQR

>member
-7 VRRGGIAAVL
+7 VRRGGSAAVL

-31 SGASSTCSEITHL
+31 SGASSTYSEITHL

-105 PEGAGALVRSASA
+105 PEGTGALVRSASA
-118 AGGGT
+118 AEDGM
-123 PRLARGASAAGA
+123 PRFARGASAADAG
-135 RVLAERSGG
+135 VLVEHRCG

-168 TGSAAYIVGGIT
+168 AGSAAYIVGGIT

-197 ALVELVF
+197 ALVELAF
-204 EGLDRLRAHG
+204 EGLDRLHAHG
-214 TCPSGDRD
+214 ACPSGDRA
-222 RFVSP
+222 RSVSP

-235 AHLVLG
+235 ARLVLG

-263 MGYAPA
+263 VGYAPA

-321 ISLVGSENLGI
+321 ISLAGSENLGI
-332 FIYAVLQWAVDILVI
+332 FIYAVLQWTVDILAI

-406 CAASSDGRIAFS
+406 CAASFDGRIAFS

-427 GALGTALLRSGMIV
+427 GALGTALLRSGMVV

-464 GLRPVSARLL
+464 GLRPVSARSL
-474 LRVPLIALA
+474 LRIPLITLA

-507 REVLSIPMQQVA
+507 REALSIPMQQVA

-533 LRAIDRVLDAPSLA
+533 LRAIDRVLDAPSLV

-644 LVRALDGLCS
+644 FVRALDGLCS

-700 AWVVLLIA
+700 AWIVLLIA

-722 YPVALLVPFLALLI
+722 YPVALLVPFLALI
-736 MAPDS
+736 TMAPAPW
-741 RDRARRAS
+741 DRACRAS
-749 AFVSIST
+749 TFVSIST

-778 AADTGVVTG
+778 AADTDVVTG
-787 SVAAADAAAGTAA
+787 SVAAADATT
-800 AADAAA
+800 

-813 ANAGATSAAATD
+813 ANAAATD
-825 AAVANAAAVDADAT
+825 AAAAGAAEANAGATDAGATSAGAT
-839 DAATPETAETAPTAK
+839 DAATPEAAETAPTAK

-943 DAAPSLIDPILA
+943 DAAPALINPILA

-1012 FVRSMPVVSRGFQL
+1012 FVRSLPVVSRGFQL

-1098 AGIPVVAEFAQ
+1098 VGIPVVAEFAQ

-1162 RRRR
+1162 RRQR

>member
-7 VRRGGIAAVL
+7 VRRGGSAAVL

-31 SGASSTCSEITHL
+31 SGASSTYSEITHL

-65 DGALAVLG
+65 DGALAMLG

-105 PEGAGALVRSASA
+105 SEGTGVLVRSASTA
-118 AGGGT
+118 EDGM
-123 PRLARGASAAGA
+123 PRFARGASAADAGMLMEH
-135 RVLAERSGG
+135 RCG

-168 TGSAAYIVGGIT
+168 AGSAAYIVGGIT

-197 ALVELVF
+197 ALVELAF

-214 TCPSGDRD
+214 TCPSGDRA
-222 RFVSP
+222 RSVSP

-235 AHLVLG
+235 VRLVLG

-263 MGYAPA
+263 VGYAPA

-321 ISLVGSENLGI
+321 ISLAGSENLGI
-332 FIYAVLQWAVDILVI
+332 FIYAVLQWIVDILAI
-347 SWAFRIAQIVGA
+347 SWAFRIAQIVGT
-359 PRAPRFVALGFIAL
+359 PRTPRFVALGFIAF

-406 CAASSDGRIAFS
+406 CAASFDGRIAFS

-427 GALGTALLRSGMIV
+427 GALGAALLRSGMVV

-464 GLRPVSARLL
+464 GLRPVSARSL
-474 LRVPLIALA
+474 LRIPLIALA

-507 REVLSIPMQQVA
+507 REALSIPMQQVA

-533 LRAIDRVLDAPSLA
+533 LRAIDWVLDAPSLA

-559 ATYKEQASSDD
+559 ATYKEQASFDD

-644 LVRALDGLCS
+644 FVRALDGLCS

-689 RRSHAAVFLVP
+689 RRSHPAVFLVP
-700 AWVVLLIA
+700 AWIVLLIA

-722 YPVALLVPFLALLI
+722 YPVALLVPFLALLV
-736 MAPDS
+736 MAPDP

-749 AFVSIST
+749 TFVSIST

-778 AADTGVVTG
+778 AADTDVVTG
-787 SVAAADAAAGTAA
+787 SVAAADATTATAA
-800 AADAAA
+800 AAEANAAATGAAA
-806 ATAAAAE
+806 AGAAE
-813 ANAGATSAAATD
+813 ANAGATSAGATS
-825 AAVANAAAVDADAT
+825 AGAT
-839 DAATPETAETAPTAK
+839 DAATPEAAETAPTAK

-943 DAAPSLIDPILA
+943 DAAPALINPILA

-1012 FVRSMPVVSRGFQL
+1012 FVRSLPVVSRGFQL

-1162 RRRR
+1162 RRQR

>member
-7 VRRGGIAAVL
+7 VRRGGSAAVL

-31 SGASSTCSEITHL
+31 SGASSTYSEITHL

-105 PEGAGALVRSASA
+105 PEGTGVLVRSASTA
-118 AGGGT
+118 EDGM
-123 PRLARGASAAGA
+123 PRFARGASAADAGEFA
-135 RVLAERSGG
+135 KPRSG

-168 TGSAAYIVGGIT
+168 AGSAAYIVGGIT

-197 ALVELVF
+197 ALVELAF

-214 TCPSGDRD
+214 ACPLGDRA
-222 RFVSP
+222 RSVSP

-235 AHLVLG
+235 ARLVLG

-263 MGYAPA
+263 VGYAPA

-321 ISLVGSENLGI
+321 ISLAGSENLGI
-332 FIYAVLQWAVDILVI
+332 FIYAVLQWIVDILAI

-406 CAASSDGRIAFS
+406 CAASFDGRIAFS

-427 GALGTALLRSGMIV
+427 GALGAALLRSGMVV
-441 AVAGGALAATLLL
+441 AVAGGAIAATLLL
-454 WRMQRRLARE
+454 WRMQRRLAPE
-464 GLRPVSARLL
+464 DLRPVSARSL

-494 VVYPALAITPSSK
+494 VVYPALAITPSSR
-507 REVLSIPMQQVA
+507 REALSIPMQQVA

-533 LRAIDRVLDAPSLA
+533 LRAIDRVLDAPGLA

-644 LVRALDGLCS
+644 FVRALDGLCS

-689 RRSHAAVFLVP
+689 RRSHPAVFLVP
-700 AWVVLLIA
+700 AWIVLLIA

-722 YPVALLVPFLALLI
+722 YPVALLVPFLALLV
-736 MAPDS
+736 MAPDP

-749 AFVSIST
+749 TFVSIST

-778 AADTGVVTG
+778 AADATT
-787 SVAAADAAAGTAA
+787 
-800 AADAAA
+800 

-813 ANAGATSAAATD
+813 ANAA
-825 AAVANAAAVDADAT
+825 AT
-839 DAATPETAETAPTAK
+839 DAATPEAAETAPTAK

-943 DAAPSLIDPILA
+943 DAAPALINPILA

-1012 FVRSMPVVSRGFQL
+1012 FVRSLPVVSRGFQL

-1162 RRRR
+1162 RRQR

>member
-7 VRRGGIAAVL
+7 VRRGGSAAVL

-31 SGASSTCSEITHL
+31 SGASSTYSEITHL

-65 DGALAVLG
+65 DGALAMLG

-105 PEGAGALVRSASA
+105 PEGTGVLVRSASTA
-118 AGGGT
+118 EDGM
-123 PRLARGASAAGA
+123 PRFARGASAADAGMLMEH
-135 RVLAERSGG
+135 RCG

-168 TGSAAYIVGGIT
+168 AGSAAYIVGGIT

-197 ALVELVF
+197 ALVELAF

-214 TCPSGDRD
+214 TYPSGDRA
-222 RFVSP
+222 RSVSP

-235 AHLVLG
+235 VRLVLG

-263 MGYAPA
+263 VGYAPA

-321 ISLVGSENLGI
+321 ISLAGSENLGI
-332 FIYAVLQWAVDILVI
+332 FIYAVLQWIVDILAI
-347 SWAFRIAQIVGA
+347 SWAFRIAQIVGT

-406 CAASSDGRIAFS
+406 CAASFDGRIAFS

-427 GALGTALLRSGMIV
+427 GALGTALLRSGMVV

-464 GLRPVSARLL
+464 GLRPVSARSL
-474 LRVPLIALA
+474 LRIPLIALA
-483 LVIAVNLLLAR
+483 LVIAVNLLIAR

-507 REVLSIPMQQVA
+507 REALSIPMQQVA

-547 RLYDPSKSDPVK
+547 LLYDPSKSDPVK

-644 LVRALDGLCS
+644 FVRALDGLCS

-689 RRSHAAVFLVP
+689 RRSHPAVVLVP
-700 AWVVLLIA
+700 AWIVLIIA

-722 YPVALLVPFLALLI
+722 YPVALLVPFLALLV
-736 MAPDS
+736 MAPDP

-749 AFVSIST
+749 TFVSIST

-763 SPSNMAACAAVGMVA
+763 SPSNTAACA
-778 AADTGVVTG
+778 
-787 SVAAADAAAGTAA
+787 AA
-800 AADAAA
+800 AADAS
-806 ATAAAAE
+806 
-813 ANAGATSAAATD
+813 AGT
-825 AAVANAAAVDADAT
+825 V
-839 DAATPETAETAPTAK
+839 DAATLEAAETAPAAK

-869 VGEVIDDFRRVLPG
+869 VGEVIDDFRQVLPG

-1048 RDRPAG
+1048 HDRPAG

-1162 RRRR
+1162 RRQR

>member
-7 VRRGGIAAVL
+7 VRRGGSAAVL

-31 SGASSTCSEITHL
+31 SGASSTYSEITHL
-44 FGEVHGASYIVAELL
+44 FGEVHGTSYIVAELL

-79 ALFRRAGRGASPAGE
+79 ALFRRAGRGAS
-94 SASALNRGASE
+94 
-105 PEGAGALVRSASA
+105 A
-118 AGGGT
+118 AEDGM
-123 PRLARGASAAGA
+123 PRFARGASAADAGMLMEH
-135 RVLAERSGG
+135 RCG

-168 TGSAAYIVGGIT
+168 AGSAAYIVGGIT

-197 ALVELVF
+197 ALVELAF
-204 EGLDRLRAHG
+204 EGLDRLRVHG
-214 TCPSGDRD
+214 ACPSGDRA
-222 RFVSP
+222 RSVSP

-235 AHLVLG
+235 ARLVLG

-263 MGYAPA
+263 IGYAPA

-321 ISLVGSENLGI
+321 ISLAGSENLGI
-332 FIYAVLQWAVDILVI
+332 FIYAVLQWVVDILAI

-406 CAASSDGRIAFS
+406 CAASFDGRIAFS
-418 RRHAVLLVA
+418 RRHAVMLVA
-427 GALGTALLRSGMIV
+427 GALGAALLRSGMVV

-454 WRMQRRLARE
+454 WRMQRRLAPE
-464 GLRPVSARLL
+464 DLRPVSARSL

-494 VVYPALAITPSSK
+494 VVYPALAITPSSR
-507 REVLSIPMQQVA
+507 REALSIPMQQVA

-533 LRAIDRVLDAPSLA
+533 LRAIDRVLDAPSLV

-559 ATYKEQASSDD
+559 ATYKEQTSSDD

-614 FSSLVMANTETNL
+614 FSSLVMANAETNL

-700 AWVVLLIA
+700 AWIVLLIA

-722 YPVALLVPFLALLI
+722 YPVALLVPFLALI
-736 MAPDS
+736 TMALAPW
-741 RDRARRAS
+741 DRACRAS
-749 AFVSIST
+749 TFVSIST

-778 AADTGVVTG
+778 AAAADTDVVTG
-787 SVAAADAAAGTAA
+787 SVAVAS
-800 AADAAA
+800 A
-806 ATAAAAE
+806 ATAAATV
-813 ANAGATSAAATD
+813 ANAGATSAAA
-825 AAVANAAAVDADAT
+825 V
-839 DAATPETAETAPTAK
+839 DAATPEAAETAPTAK

-891 NSSDRTAQVA
+891 NSNDRTAQVA

-943 DAAPSLIDPILA
+943 DAAPALIDPILA

-1012 FVRSMPVVSRGFQL
+1012 FVRSLPVVSRGFQL

-1162 RRRR
+1162 RRQR

>member
-7 VRRGGIAAVL
+7 VRRGGSAAVL

-31 SGASSTCSEITHL
+31 SGASSTYSEITHL

-65 DGALAVLG
+65 DGALAMLG

-105 PEGAGALVRSASA
+105 SEGTGVLVRSASIA
-118 AGGGT
+118 EDGM
-123 PRLARGASAAGA
+123 PRFARGASAADAGMLMEH
-135 RVLAERSGG
+135 RCG

-168 TGSAAYIVGGIT
+168 AGSAAYIVGGIT

-197 ALVELVF
+197 ALVELAF

-214 TCPSGDRD
+214 TCPSGDRA
-222 RFVSP
+222 RSVSP

-235 AHLVLG
+235 ARLVLG

-263 MGYAPA
+263 VGYAPA

-321 ISLVGSENLGI
+321 ISLAGSENLGI
-332 FIYAVLQWAVDILVI
+332 FIYAVLQWIVDILAI

-406 CAASSDGRIAFS
+406 CAASFDGRIAFS

-427 GALGTALLRSGMIV
+427 GALGAALLRSGMVV
-441 AVAGGALAATLLL
+441 AVAGGAFAATLLL
-454 WRMQRRLARE
+454 WHMQRRLARE
-464 GLRPVSARLL
+464 GLRPVSARSL
-474 LRVPLIALA
+474 LRIPLIALA

-507 REVLSIPMQQVA
+507 REALSIPMQQVA

-524 RPDAVQPED
+524 RPDAAQPED

-559 ATYKEQASSDD
+559 ATYKEQTSSDD

-644 LVRALDGLCS
+644 FVRALDGLCS

-689 RRSHAAVFLVP
+689 RRSHPAVVLVP
-700 AWVVLLIA
+700 AWIVLLIA

-722 YPVALLVPFLALLI
+722 YPVALLVPFLALLV
-736 MAPDS
+736 MAPDP

-749 AFVSIST
+749 TFVSIST

-763 SPSNMAACAAVGMVA
+763 SPSNMAACAA
-778 AADTGVVTG
+778 
-787 SVAAADAAAGTAA
+787 AAADASAGT
-800 AADAAA
+800 
-806 ATAAAAE
+806 
-813 ANAGATSAAATD
+813 
-825 AAVANAAAVDADAT
+825 V
-839 DAATPETAETAPTAK
+839 DAATLEAAETAPTAK

-869 VGEVIDDFRRVLPG
+869 VGEVIDDFRQVLPG

-943 DAAPSLIDPILA
+943 DAAPALINPILA

-1012 FVRSMPVVSRGFQL
+1012 FVRSLPVVSRGFQL

-1062 SDGVRVLMAIG
+1062 ADGVRVLMAIG

-1098 AGIPVVAEFAQ
+1098 VGIPVVAEFAQ

-1162 RRRR
+1162 RRQR

>member
-7 VRRGGIAAVL
+7 VRRGGSAAVL

-31 SGASSTCSEITHL
+31 SGASSTYSEITHL
-44 FGEVHGASYIVAELL
+44 FGEVHGTSYIVAELL

-79 ALFRRAGRGASPAGE
+79 ALFRRAGRGAS
-94 SASALNRGASE
+94 E
-105 PEGAGALVRSASA
+105 PEGTGVLVRSASA
-118 AGGGT
+118 AEDGM
-123 PRLARGASAAGA
+123 PRFARGASAADAGMLMEH
-135 RVLAERSGG
+135 RCG

-168 TGSAAYIVGGIT
+168 AGSAAYIVGGIT

-197 ALVELVF
+197 ALVELAF
-204 EGLDRLRAHG
+204 EGLDRLRVHG
-214 TCPSGDRD
+214 ACPSGDRA
-222 RFVSP
+222 RSVSP

-235 AHLVLG
+235 ARLVLG

-263 MGYAPA
+263 IGYAPA

-321 ISLVGSENLGI
+321 ISLAGSENLGI
-332 FIYAVLQWAVDILVI
+332 FIYAVLQWVVDILAI

-406 CAASSDGRIAFS
+406 CAASFDGRIAFS
-418 RRHAVLLVA
+418 RRHAVMLVA
-427 GALGTALLRSGMIV
+427 GALGAALLRSGMVV

-454 WRMQRRLARE
+454 WRMQRRLAPE
-464 GLRPVSARLL
+464 DLRPVSARSL

-494 VVYPALAITPSSK
+494 VVYPALAITPSSR
-507 REVLSIPMQQVA
+507 REALSIPMQQVA

-533 LRAIDRVLDAPSLA
+533 LRAIDRVLDAPSLV

-559 ATYKEQASSDD
+559 ATYKEQTSSDD

-614 FSSLVMANTETNL
+614 FSSLVMANAETNL

-700 AWVVLLIA
+700 AWIVLLIA

-722 YPVALLVPFLALLI
+722 YPVALLVPFLALI
-736 MAPDS
+736 TMALAPW
-741 RDRARRAS
+741 DRACRAS
-749 AFVSIST
+749 TFVSIST

-778 AADTGVVTG
+778 AAAADTDVVTG
-787 SVAAADAAAGTAA
+787 SVAVAS
-800 AADAAA
+800 A
-806 ATAAAAE
+806 ATAAATV
-813 ANAGATSAAATD
+813 ANAGATSAAA
-825 AAVANAAAVDADAT
+825 V
-839 DAATPETAETAPTAK
+839 DAATPEAAETAPTAK

-891 NSSDRTAQVA
+891 NSNDRTAQVA

-943 DAAPSLIDPILA
+943 DAAPALINPILA

-1012 FVRSMPVVSRGFQL
+1012 FVRSLPVVSRGFQL

-1098 AGIPVVAEFAQ
+1098 VGIPVVAEFAQ

-1162 RRRR
+1162 RRQR

>member
-1 MSKSLC
+1 M
-7 VRRGGIAAVL
+7 L
-17 LCSAVCA
+17 LCSSVCA

-31 SGASSTCSEITHL
+31 SGASSTYSEITHL

-79 ALFRRAGRGASPAGE
+79 ALFRRAD
-94 SASALNRGASE
+94 RGASE
-105 PEGAGALVRSASA
+105 PEGTGVLVRSASTA
-118 AGGGT
+118 EDGM
-123 PRLARGASAAGA
+123 PRFARGASAADAGMLVEH
-135 RVLAERSGG
+135 RCG

-168 TGSAAYIVGGIT
+168 AGSAAYIVGGIT

-197 ALVELVF
+197 ALVELAF
-204 EGLDRLRAHG
+204 EGLDRLRVHG
-214 TCPSGDRD
+214 TCPSGDRA
-222 RFVSP
+222 RSVSP

-241 AFDRHPFAAPAL
+241 AFDRHPFAASAL

-263 MGYAPA
+263 IGYAPA

-321 ISLVGSENLGI
+321 ISLAGSENLGI

-359 PRAPRFVALGFIAL
+359 PHAPHFVALGFIAL

-406 CAASSDGRIAFS
+406 CAASFDGRIAFS

-427 GALGTALLRSGMIV
+427 GALGAALLRSGMVV
-441 AVAGGALAATLLL
+441 AVAGGAFAATLLL
-454 WRMQRRLARE
+454 WHMQRRLARE
-464 GLRPVSARLL
+464 GLRPVSARSL
-474 LRVPLIALA
+474 LRIPLIALA

-507 REVLSIPMQQVA
+507 REALSIPMQQVA

-559 ATYKEQASSDD
+559 ATYKEQTSSDD

-644 LVRALDGLCS
+644 FVRALDGLCS

-689 RRSHAAVFLVP
+689 RRSHPAVVLVP
-700 AWVVLLIA
+700 AWIVLLIA

-722 YPVALLVPFLALLI
+722 YPVALLVPFLALLV
-736 MAPDS
+736 MAPDP

-749 AFVSIST
+749 TFVSIST

-763 SPSNMAACAAVGMVA
+763 SPSSMAACAAVGMVA
-778 AADTGVVTG
+778 AAAADTDVVTG
-787 SVAAADAAAGTAA
+787 SVAVAS
-800 AADAAA
+800 A
-806 ATAAAAE
+806 ATAAATV
-813 ANAGATSAAATD
+813 ANDGATSAAAAG
-825 AAVANAAAVDADAT
+825 AAR
-839 DAATPETAETAPTAK
+839 PEAAETAPTAK

-869 VGEVIDDFRRVLPG
+869 VGEVIDDFRQVLPG

-943 DAAPSLIDPILA
+943 DAAPALINPILA

-1012 FVRSMPVVSRGFQL
+1012 FVRSLPVVSRGFQL

-1162 RRRR
+1162 RRQR

>member
-7 VRRGGIAAVL
+7 VRRGGSAAVL

-31 SGASSTCSEITHL
+31 SGASSTYSEITHL

-65 DGALAVLG
+65 DGALAMLG

-105 PEGAGALVRSASA
+105 PEGTGVLVRSASTA
-118 AGGGT
+118 EDGM
-123 PRLARGASAAGA
+123 PRFARGASAADAGMLMEH
-135 RVLAERSGG
+135 RCG

-168 TGSAAYIVGGIT
+168 AGSAAYIVGGIT

-214 TCPSGDRD
+214 TCLSGGRD

-241 AFDRHPFAAPAL
+241 AFDRHPFAASAL

-263 MGYAPA
+263 IGYAPA

-321 ISLVGSENLGI
+321 ISLAGSENLGI
-332 FIYAVLQWAVDILVI
+332 FIYAALQWAVDILVI

-441 AVAGGALAATLLL
+441 AVAGGALAAILLL
-454 WRMQRRLARE
+454 WRMQRRLARK
-464 GLRPVSARLL
+464 GLRSVSARSL

-700 AWVVLLIA
+700 AWIVLLIA

-722 YPVALLVPFLALLI
+722 YPVALLVPFLALFI

-741 RDRARRAS
+741 RDRARHAS
-749 AFVSIST
+749 TFVSIST

-778 AADTGVVTG
+778 VAGAGAVTG
-787 SVAAADAAAGTAA
+787 SVAAADAAADTAA
-800 AADAAA
+800 AAG
-806 ATAAAAE
+806 TAAAAE
-813 ANAGATSAAATD
+813 ANAGATSAAATY
-825 AAVANAAAVDADAT
+825 AAVANAAAVDAGAT
-839 DAATPETAETAPTAK
+839 DAATPEAAETAPTAK

-1162 RRRR
+1162 RRQR

>member
-7 VRRGGIAAVL
+7 VRRGGSAAVL

-31 SGASSTCSEITHL
+31 SGASSTYSEITHL

-65 DGALAVLG
+65 DGALAMLG

-105 PEGAGALVRSASA
+105 SEGTGVLVRSASTA
-118 AGGGT
+118 EDGM
-123 PRLARGASAAGA
+123 PRFARGASAADAGMLMEH
-135 RVLAERSGG
+135 RCG

-168 TGSAAYIVGGIT
+168 AGSAAYIVGGIT

-197 ALVELVF
+197 ALVELAF
-204 EGLDRLRAHG
+204 EGLDRLHAHG
-214 TCPSGDRD
+214 ACLSGGRD

-241 AFDRHPFAAPAL
+241 AFDRHPFAASAL

-263 MGYAPA
+263 IGYAPA

-321 ISLVGSENLGI
+321 ISLAGSENLGI
-332 FIYAVLQWAVDILVI
+332 FIYAALQWAVDILVI

-406 CAASSDGRIAFS
+406 CATSSDERIAFS

-441 AVAGGALAATLLL
+441 AVAGGALAAILLL
-454 WRMQRRLARE
+454 WRMQRRLARK
-464 GLRPVSARLL
+464 GLRSVSARSL

-644 LVRALDGLCS
+644 FVRALDGLCS

-722 YPVALLVPFLALLI
+722 YPVALLVPFLALVI
-736 MAPDS
+736 MAPDP

-749 AFVSIST
+749 TFVSIST

-763 SPSNMAACAAVGMVA
+763 SPSNTAACAAVGMVA
-778 AADTGVVTG
+778 AADTGAVTG

-800 AADAAA
+800 AA
-806 ATAAAAE
+806 E
-813 ANAGATSAAATD
+813 ANAGATSAAATY
-825 AAVANAAAVDADAT
+825 AAVANAAAVDAGAT
-839 DAATPETAETAPTAK
+839 DAATPEAAETAPTAK

-1012 FVRSMPVVSRGFQL
+1012 FVRSLPVVSRGFQL

>member
-7 VRRGGIAAVL
+7 VRRGGSAAVL

-31 SGASSTCSEITHL
+31 SGASSTYSEITHL

-65 DGALAVLG
+65 DGALAMLG

-105 PEGAGALVRSASA
+105 SEGAGVLVRSASTA
-118 AGGGT
+118 EDGM
-123 PRLARGASAAGA
+123 PRFARGASAADAGMLMEH
-135 RVLAERSGG
+135 RCG

-168 TGSAAYIVGGIT
+168 AGSAAYIVGGIT

-197 ALVELVF
+197 ALVELAF

-214 TCPSGDRD
+214 TCPSGDRA
-222 RFVSP
+222 RSVSP

-235 AHLVLG
+235 VRLVLG

-263 MGYAPA
+263 VGYAPA

-321 ISLVGSENLGI
+321 ISLAGSENLGI
-332 FIYAVLQWAVDILVI
+332 FIYAVLQWIVDILAI

-359 PRAPRFVALGFIAL
+359 PRAPRFVALGFIAF

-406 CAASSDGRIAFS
+406 CAASFDGRIAFS

-427 GALGTALLRSGMIV
+427 GALGTALLRSGMVV

-464 GLRPVSARLL
+464 GLRPVSARSL
-474 LRVPLIALA
+474 LRIPLIALA

-507 REVLSIPMQQVA
+507 REALSIPMQQVA

-533 LRAIDRVLDAPSLA
+533 LRAIDWVLDAPSLA

-644 LVRALDGLCS
+644 FVRALDGLCS

-689 RRSHAAVFLVP
+689 RRSHAAVSLVP
-700 AWVVLLIA
+700 AWIVLLIA

-722 YPVALLVPFLALLI
+722 YPVALLVPFLALLV
-736 MAPDS
+736 MAPDP

-749 AFVSIST
+749 TFVSIST

-778 AADTGVVTG
+778 AADTDVVTG
-787 SVAAADAAAGTAA
+787 SVAVADATTATAA
-800 AADAAA
+800 AAEANAAATDAAA
-806 ATAAAAE
+806 TGAAE
-813 ANAGATSAAATD
+813 ANAGATSAG
-825 AAVANAAAVDADAT
+825 AT
-839 DAATPETAETAPTAK
+839 DAATPEAAKTAPTAK

-869 VGEVIDDFRRVLPG
+869 VGEVIDDFRQVLPG

-943 DAAPSLIDPILA
+943 DAAPALINPILA

-1012 FVRSMPVVSRGFQL
+1012 FVRSLPVVSRGFQL

-1162 RRRR
+1162 RRQR

>member
-7 VRRGGIAAVL
+7 VRRGGSAAVL

-31 SGASSTCSEITHL
+31 SGASSTYSEITHL

-59 CSLPAR
+59 CSLPTR

-105 PEGAGALVRSASA
+105 PEGTGVLVRSASTA
-118 AGGGT
+118 EDGM
-123 PRLARGASAAGA
+123 PRFARGASAADAGEFA
-135 RVLAERSGG
+135 KPRSG

-168 TGSAAYIVGGIT
+168 AGSAAYIVGGIT

-197 ALVELVF
+197 ALVELAF

-214 TCPSGDRD
+214 ACPLGDRA
-222 RFVSP
+222 RSVSP

-235 AHLVLG
+235 ARLVLG

-263 MGYAPA
+263 VGYAPA

-321 ISLVGSENLGI
+321 ISLAGSENLGI
-332 FIYAVLQWAVDILVI
+332 FIYAVLQWIVDILAI

-406 CAASSDGRIAFS
+406 CAASFDGRIAFS

-427 GALGTALLRSGMIV
+427 GALGAALLRSGMVV
-441 AVAGGALAATLLL
+441 AVAGGAIAATLLL
-454 WRMQRRLARE
+454 WRMQRRLAPE
-464 GLRPVSARLL
+464 DLRPVSARSL

-494 VVYPALAITPSSK
+494 VVYPALAITPSSR
-507 REVLSIPMQQVA
+507 REALSIPMQQVA

-533 LRAIDRVLDAPSLA
+533 LRAIDRVLDAPSLV
-547 RLYDPSKSDPVK
+547 RLYDPSKADPVK

-570 LSAFWQTWARLFAR
+570 LSAFWQTWTRLFAR

-700 AWVVLLIA
+700 AWIVLLIA

-722 YPVALLVPFLALLI
+722 YPVALLVPFLALI
-736 MAPDS
+736 TMAPAPW
-741 RDRARRAS
+741 DRACRAS
-749 AFVSIST
+749 TFVSIST

-778 AADTGVVTG
+778 AADATT
-787 SVAAADAAAGTAA
+787 
-800 AADAAA
+800 

-813 ANAGATSAAATD
+813 ANAA
-825 AAVANAAAVDADAT
+825 AT
-839 DAATPETAETAPTAK
+839 DAATPEAAETAPTAK

-891 NSSDRTAQVA
+891 NSNDRTAQVA

-943 DAAPSLIDPILA
+943 DAAPALIDPILA

-1012 FVRSMPVVSRGFQL
+1012 FVRSLPVVSRGFQL

-1098 AGIPVVAEFAQ
+1098 VGIPVVAEFAQ

-1162 RRRR
+1162 RRQR

>member
-7 VRRGGIAAVL
+7 VRRGGSAAVL

-31 SGASSTCSEITHL
+31 SGASSTYSEITHL

-65 DGALAVLG
+65 DGALAMLG

-105 PEGAGALVRSASA
+105 SEGTGVLVRSASTA
-118 AGGGT
+118 EDGM
-123 PRLARGASAAGA
+123 PRFARGASAADAGMLMEH
-135 RVLAERSGG
+135 RCG

-168 TGSAAYIVGGIT
+168 AGSAAYIVGGIT

-197 ALVELVF
+197 ALVELAF

-214 TCPSGDRD
+214 TCPSGDRA
-222 RFVSP
+222 RSVSP

-235 AHLVLG
+235 VRLVLG

-263 MGYAPA
+263 VGYAPA

-321 ISLVGSENLGI
+321 ISLAGSENLGI
-332 FIYAVLQWAVDILVI
+332 FIYAVLQWIVDILAI
-347 SWAFRIAQIVGA
+347 SWAFRIAQIVGT
-359 PRAPRFVALGFIAL
+359 PRAPRFVALGFIAF

-406 CAASSDGRIAFS
+406 CAASFDGRIAFS
-418 RRHAVLLVA
+418 CRHAVLLVA
-427 GALGTALLRSGMIV
+427 GALGAALLRSGMVV
-441 AVAGGALAATLLL
+441 AVAGGAIAATLLL
-454 WRMQRRLARE
+454 WRMQRRLAPE
-464 GLRPVSARLL
+464 DLRPVSARSL

-494 VVYPALAITPSSK
+494 VVYPALAITPSSR
-507 REVLSIPMQQVA
+507 REALSIPMQQVA

-533 LRAIDRVLDAPSLA
+533 LRAIDRVLDAPSLV

-644 LVRALDGLCS
+644 FVRALDGLCS

-683 AYAVRR
+683 VYAVRR

-722 YPVALLVPFLALLI
+722 YPVALLVPFLALI
-736 MAPDS
+736 TMAPAPW
-741 RDRARRAS
+741 DRACRAS
-749 AFVSIST
+749 TFVSIST

-778 AADTGVVTG
+778 AADTDVVTG
-787 SVAAADAAAGTAA
+787 SVAAADATT
-800 AADAAA
+800 

-813 ANAGATSAAATD
+813 ANAAATD
-825 AAVANAAAVDADAT
+825 AAAAGAAEANAGATDAGATSAGAT
-839 DAATPETAETAPTAK
+839 DAATPEAAETAPTAK

-943 DAAPSLIDPILA
+943 NAAPALINPILA

-1012 FVRSMPVVSRGFQL
+1012 FVRSLPVVSRGFQL

-1162 RRRR
+1162 RRQR

>member
-7 VRRGGIAAVL
+7 VRRGGSAAVL

-31 SGASSTCSEITHL
+31 SGASSTYSEITHL

-65 DGALAVLG
+65 DGALAMLG

-105 PEGAGALVRSASA
+105 SEGTGVLVRSASTA
-118 AGGGT
+118 EDGM
-123 PRLARGASAAGA
+123 PRFARGASAADAGMLMEH
-135 RVLAERSGG
+135 RCG

-168 TGSAAYIVGGIT
+168 AGSAAYIVGGIT

-197 ALVELVF
+197 ALVELAF

-214 TCPSGDRD
+214 ACPSGDRA
-222 RFVSP
+222 RSVSP

-235 AHLVLG
+235 VRLVLG

-263 MGYAPA
+263 VGYAPA

-321 ISLVGSENLGI
+321 ISLAGSENLGI
-332 FIYAVLQWAVDILVI
+332 FIYAVLQWIVDILAI

-418 RRHAVLLVA
+418 RRHTMLLVA
-427 GALGTALLRSGMIV
+427 GALGTALLRSGMVV

-464 GLRPVSARLL
+464 GLRPVSARSLF
-474 LRVPLIALA
+474 RVPLIALA

-494 VVYPALAITPSSK
+494 VVYPALAITPSSR
-507 REVLSIPMQQVA
+507 REALSIPMQQVA

-533 LRAIDRVLDAPSLA
+533 LRAIDRVLDAPSLV

-614 FSSLVMANTETNL
+614 FSSLVMANTEMNL

-644 LVRALDGLCS
+644 FVRALDGLCS

-689 RRSHAAVFLVP
+689 RRSHPAVSLVP
-700 AWVVLLIA
+700 AWIVLLIA

-722 YPVALLVPFLALLI
+722 YPVALLVPFLALI
-736 MAPDS
+736 TMAPAPPW
-741 RDRARRAS
+741 DRACRAS
-749 AFVSIST
+749 TFVSIST

-763 SPSNMAACAAVGMVA
+763 SPSNMAACAA
-778 AADTGVVTG
+778 
-787 SVAAADAAAGTAA
+787 AAADASAGT
-800 AADAAA
+800 
-806 ATAAAAE
+806 
-813 ANAGATSAAATD
+813 
-825 AAVANAAAVDADAT
+825 V
-839 DAATPETAETAPTAK
+839 DAATLEAAETAPTAK

-869 VGEVIDDFRRVLPG
+869 VGEVIDDFRQVLPG

-943 DAAPSLIDPILA
+943 DAAPALINPILA

-1012 FVRSMPVVSRGFQL
+1012 FVRSLPVVSRGFQL

-1162 RRRR
+1162 RRQR